1 MTVSTAFT
9 TARIYF
15 LRQLKRKNIPSKELL
30 TFYTTCV
37 RPVAEYACPV
47 FHNGLPQYLSNDL
60 ERLQKRGKGKTR
72 KRKNGNGKAEKR
84 VKGGKAE
91 KRVKGGKKGKRRK
104 SGKKGKRR
112 KKG

>member
-60 ERLQKRGKGKTR
+60 ERLQSGVRVKR
-72 KRKNGNGKAEKR
+72 GNGKTETEK
-84 VKGGKAE
+84 
-91 KRVKGGKKGKRRK
+91 
-104 SGKKGKRR
+104 R